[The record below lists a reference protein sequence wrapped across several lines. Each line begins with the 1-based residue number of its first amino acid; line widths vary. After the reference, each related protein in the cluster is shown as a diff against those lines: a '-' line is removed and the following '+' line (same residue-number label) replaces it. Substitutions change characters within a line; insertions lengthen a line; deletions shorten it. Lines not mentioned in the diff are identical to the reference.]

1 MFVSA
6 LFGKIDIHLIA
17 HEKLM
22 TSVAKAKSGGVGF
35 IAVAQHYAM
44 KGTANEGSN
53 GICGTITDAAIEHFS
68 FVRIDQT
75 TSYIGTIGLAVCAQQ
90 H

>member
-6 LFGKIDIHLIA
+6 LFSKVDIHLIA

-53 GICGTITDAAIEHFS
+53 GICGTITDAAIKHFS
-68 FVRIDQT
+68 FVRINQ
-75 TSYIGTIGLAVCAQQ
+75 SSGYIRSIGLTICA
-90 H
+90 